1 MLEKQIQN
9 CLEWMKSAGYAPRTT
24 ELYRQILNRL
34 LDFVL
39 LKSISWEW
47 TFCCENLKAFQ
58 EHVQVKHA
66 GFVLR
71 GFIHY
76 LHRQGVISLPPDA
89 LPKIRGRSKLKK
101 DKLPR
106 IYEQYIQYYQ
116 KTRQAGHIQILRIMA
131 TLSALDDYVQKNGIR
146 LEELDV
152 FHMDTFLAARNKNY
166 APETRIH
173 ERSNLRGFLRYL
185 YQERAVIRQDLS
197 ALIQGPPVFAQSN
210 PPRFLTLEQTKKL
223 LESIDVNHPKG
234 LRSYAMIHL
243 MLSLGLRPGEVCKI
257 SLDDIG
263 FQKNEISIPDRK
275 NAIPAR
281 MPLPCDTLKA
291 LAAYIAWERPKDP
304 GHRFVF
310 CSTTPPYGP
319 LAPLT
324 VSLDISACFRKA
336 GIKGS
341 AYWLRHT
348 YAQNLLQSGA
358 SIFEIKEMLGHDI
371 IKTSKKYLHIHTG
384 LMREVLFN
392 EKV

>member
-1 MLEKQIQN
+1 MLEQAIQDY
-9 CLEWMKSAGYAPRTT
+9 LEWMKSAGYAPRTI

-39 LKSISWEW
+39 LNSISWER

-58 EHVQVKHA
+58 EHVEVKHA

-89 LPKIRGRSKLKK
+89 LPKGRGRSKLKR
-101 DKLPR
+101 DKLPP
-106 IYEQYIQYYQ
+106 IYEQYIHYYQ

-131 TLSALDDYVQKNGIR
+131 TLSALNDYLQKSGIR
-146 LEELDV
+146 LEDLNV

-166 APETRIH
+166 APATRIH
-173 ERSNLRGFLRYL
+173 ERSSLRGFLRYL
-185 YQERAVIRQDLS
+185 SQERAVIRQDLS
-197 ALIQGPPVFAQSN
+197 VLIQGPPVFAQSN
-210 PPRFLTLEQTKKL
+210 PPRFLTPEQTKKL
-223 LESIDVNHPKG
+223 LESIDLNHPKG

-243 MLSLGLRPGEVCKI
+243 MLSLGLRPGEVCKTA
-257 SLDDIG
+257 LDDIG
-263 FQKNEISIPDRK
+263 FQEKEICIPDRK
-275 NAIPAR
+275 NVIPAR

-310 CSTTPPYGP
+310 CATRPPFKP
-319 LAPLT
+319 ITSMAI
-324 VSLDISACFRKA
+324 SLDISACFRKA

-348 YAQNLLQSGA
+348 YAQTLLQSGA

>member
-1 MLEKQIQN
+1 MLERQIQN
-9 CLEWMKSAGYAPRTT
+9 YLEWMRTKEYAQGTIVKCSRV
-24 ELYRQILNRL
+24 LNRL
-34 LDFVL
+34 LDFVVL
-39 LKSISWEW
+39 NQTSWEH
-47 TFCCENLKAFQ
+47 TFSCDTLKAFQ
-58 EHVQVKHA
+58 DHIKAEYA
-66 GFVLR
+66 GFVVR
-71 GFIHY
+71 GFILY

-89 LPKIRGRSKLKK
+89 LPKTRGRSKLKR
-101 DKLPR
+101 DKLPP
-106 IYEQYIQYYQ
+106 IYEQYIHYYQ
-116 KTRQAGHIQILRIMA
+116 KTRQAGHIQVLRIMA
-131 TLSALDDYVQKNGIR
+131 TLSALDDYLQKNEIR
-146 LEELDV
+146 LEDLNV
-152 FHMDTFLAARNKNY
+152 FHMDTFLVERNINY

-197 ALIQGPPVFAQSN
+197 VLIQGPPVFAQSN

-223 LESIDVNHPKG
+223 LESIDLNHPKG
-234 LRSYAMIHL
+234 LRSYTMTHL

-263 FQKNEISIPDRK
+263 FQKKEISIPDRK
-275 NAIPAR
+275 NVIPAR
-281 MPLPCDTLKA
+281 MPLACATIKA

-310 CSTTPPYGP
+310 CTTRPPFKP
-319 LAPLT
+319 ITSMAI
-324 VSLDISACFRKA
+324 SLDINACFRKA
-336 GIKGS
+336 GIEGS

-348 YAQNLLQSGA
+348 YAQNLLQARA